1 MHLLRIV
8 GLITATAAVAVTVAV
23 GTASAGASGTTRV
36 QVRHGS
42 LGRYLVDGRG
52 RSLYLFERDRGGRSA
67 CFGACAYAW
76 PPLLA
81 KGRVARGAG
90 VSSSKLGTIARRG
103 GTRQVTYA
111 GHPLYLYGG
120 DSRPGQIRGEGLN
133 QFGAPWDIVS
143 PSGKGIDR

>member
-8 GLITATAAVAVTVAV
+8 GLITATAAVAVAVAV
-23 GTASAGASGTTRV
+23 GTASAGASGSTRV

-52 RSLYLFERDRGGRSA
+52 RSLYLFERDRRGRSA
-67 CFGACAYAW
+67 CFGACAAVW

-81 KGRVARGAG
+81 GGHVARGAG
-90 VSSSKLGTIARRG
+90 VSSSKLGAIARRG
-103 GTRQVTYA
+103 GGRQVTYA
-111 GHPLYLYGG
+111 GHPLYFYAG